1 MTQAAIKKV
10 LIMAGGTGGHIFPA
24 LSIARRLQAMG
35 VIVEWLGTHKGMEA
49 SIIPQAQIPIHYIS
63 VSGLRGKSRL
73 TILFSPFVIVLAI
86 LQSLAKLWS
95 SKPCCVL
102 GMGGFVTGPGGV
114 AAWLLRKPLL
124 IHEQNA
130 VAGFSNQILS
140 PLASVVMEGF
150 VGAFRRK
157 QELSKPAFL
166 KQLINLQKPV
176 HVGNPLRQEVL
187 DCLAPEQRFNS
198 RQADSKI
205 RLLVIG
211 GSLGAQAINRFVPEF
226 LEQYAQAE
234 KLEVWHQCG
243 RKNLETCQ
251 ADYDELGV
259 SLDEHIRVAAFI
271 DDMASA
277 YAWADVVLCRAGAS
291 TVSEIAAV
299 GIPAVFVPFPHA
311 VDDHQTE
318 NALILQ
324 RLGAAWVIQQSQLNP
339 QKLGEIL
346 DQFIADRSLIL
357 KTALLARQA
366 AKPEATQTAA
376 NYCLGACHG

>member
-1 MTQAAIKKV
+1 MTQADIKKV

-35 VIVEWLGTHKGMEA
+35 VIVEWLGTRKGMEA

-73 TILFSPFVIVLAI
+73 TILFSPFVIMLAI

-130 VAGFSNQILS
+130 IAGFSNQILS

-150 VGAFRRK
+150 VGAFKRK
-157 QELSKPAFL
+157 QELSRSAFL
-166 KQLINLQKPV
+166 KKLISPAKPID
-176 HVGNPLRQEVL
+176 VGNPLRQEVL
-187 DCLAPEQRFNS
+187 DCPAPADRFGN
-198 RQADSKI
+198 RQDDSKI

-211 GSLGAQAINRFVPEF
+211 GSLGAMAINRFVAEF
-226 LEQYAQAE
+226 LKQYPQAE
-234 KLEVWHQCG
+234 KLQVWHQCG
-243 RKNLETCQ
+243 KKNLDECR
-251 ADYDELGV
+251 AYYAELGIV
-259 SLDEHIRVAAFI
+259 LDQDVRAAGFI
-271 DDMASA
+271 DDMDKA

-299 GIPAVFVPFPHA
+299 GLPAVFVPFPHA

-318 NALILQ
+318 NAMILQ
-324 RLGAAWVIQQSQLNP
+324 RLGAAWVIQQSQLGP
-339 QKLGEIL
+339 KTLGDIIDRFL
-346 DQFIADRSLIL
+346 ADRSLVL
-357 KTALLARQA
+357 KTAMLARQA
-366 AKPEATQTAA
+366 ARPEATMTAA
-376 NYCLGACHG
+376 NYCLEACHG

>member
-1 MTQAAIKKV
+1 MTQADIKKV

-35 VIVEWLGTHKGMEA
+35 VIVEWLGTRKGMEA

-73 TILFSPFVIVLAI
+73 TILFSPFVILLAI
-86 LQSLAKLWS
+86 VQSLAKLWS

-130 VAGFSNQILS
+130 IAGFSNQILS

-150 VGAFRRK
+150 VGAFKRK
-157 QELSKPAFL
+157 QELTRPVFL
-166 KQLINLQKPV
+166 KKLINPEKPV

-187 DCLAPEQRFNS
+187 DCLPPEDRFGM
-198 RQADSKI
+198 RREDSKI

-211 GSLGAQAINRFVPEF
+211 GSLGALAINQFVAEF
-226 LEQYAQAE
+226 IRQYPQAE
-234 KLEVWHQCG
+234 KLQVWHQCG
-243 RKNLETCQ
+243 KKNLAKCR
-251 ADYDELGV
+251 DYYTELGV
-259 SLDEHIRVAAFI
+259 ALDQDVRVAAFI
-271 DDMASA
+271 DDMAEA
-277 YAWADVVLCRAGAS
+277 YAWADIVLCRAGAS

-299 GIPAVFVPFPHA
+299 GLPAVFVPFPHA

-324 RLGAAWVIQQSQLNP
+324 KLGAAWIIQQSQLNT
-339 QKLGEIL
+339 QKLGEIV
-346 DQFIADRSLIL
+346 DQFLADRSLLL
-357 KTALLARQA
+357 KTALLAKQA
-366 AKPEATQTAA
+366 ARPDATMTAA
-376 NYCLGACHG
+376 NYCLEACHG